1 MPYIFSTG
9 MFNGLKKMVGKGT
22 DDTPNMNHLHP
33 AIHPVLSNISPN
45 KCTKKRKVVEREY
58 PPNIKKKY
66 EIIYIFVCAIIF
78 ANIFFSLSYIYLYTY
93 FFKIIINICVRL
105 NVNVTYMF

>member
-1 MPYIFSTG
+1 MLYIFSTG

-58 PPNIKKKY
+58 PPSIKKKY
-66 EIIYIFVCAIIF
+66 EIIHVFAIIF
-78 ANIFFSLSYIYLYTY
+78 ANIFFSFSYTLFYILIYI
-93 FFKIIINICVRL
+93 FFSK
-105 NVNVTYMF
+105 